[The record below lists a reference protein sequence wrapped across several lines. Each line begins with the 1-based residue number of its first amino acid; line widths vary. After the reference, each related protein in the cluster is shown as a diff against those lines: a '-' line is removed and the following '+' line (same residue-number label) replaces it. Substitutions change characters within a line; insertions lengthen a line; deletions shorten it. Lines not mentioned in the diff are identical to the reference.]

1 MANPPRARLPFFAL
15 LAVISFGLLGN
26 LDADTRAPGAS
37 AVRGTAYVGR
47 GLSAENL
54 VVFGATI
61 AGGDPSGVLLI
72 DGPDALKANRSF
84 LDTFHPPRIVPV
96 GSFPESDAERVRLL
110 GAGVERVRNW
120 SLGPPRQLWNDLF
133 PTAPVVVVC
142 PARPR
147 ALLLHAACLAGELG
161 APLFVSHGLAPE
173 TRELNQHLARWQTK
187 HVYAVG
193 GTYPRGKHLP
203 GVEVTRL
210 AHERDVVSLYLAR
223 LARGG
228 PVRTLVVANPADT
241 KDGQPALSSLAPW
254 VALKRR
260 AALLLTDEA
269 GEVDKLVT
277 AALKQKALRRADTL
291 LIVADLK
298 AVPMK
303 QRPNPIAADHDEKI
317 DMEPLTPTG
326 TDPFSFS
333 VGRVFHNDIGV
344 AALLLARQHLLE
356 RKTGTPR
363 VLVASNPGS
372 SLPLLETFSRQ
383 TVRELRNCGYETTV
397 LFGAKLTEEA
407 LRKELPK
414 HDLFLWEGHHNTL
427 IRDWSFPQW
436 EGPLPPSFLF
446 LQSCLALMEH
456 KVHPALS
463 RGALGVIGTSTRTY
477 SASGGACSLCFFNG
491 MLYEDLTVGESLRH
505 AKNFLLAYILLKEK
519 RLGKDA
525 KRTGANLRAAWA
537 FTLWGDPTLRLPAP
551 GKQTPE
557 IPPVRHRVKGNTI
570 TLSLPPERHDKVQ
583 SGRYQ
588 AQALPN
594 GSLAGLLKKEK
605 GDDGRPLVPL
615 VFAEIPLPKAPE
627 GMVPQLHSRLPSRNW
642 VFNWDARRRCGYLLA
657 VPRTHENEELRF
669 RVSWAA
675 SQSVEQS
682 AETAGSGQ

>member
-1 MANPPRARLPFFAL
+1 LPFFAL
-15 LAVISFGLLGN
+15 LTVVSFGLLGN
-26 LDADTRAPGAS
+26 LDADTSAPGTGFERAPL
-37 AVRGTAYVGR
+37 RGPAYVAR
-47 GLSAENL
+47 GLSTENL
-54 VVFGATI
+54 VVLSA
-61 AGGDPSGVLLI
+61 ALAAGDPSAVLLI
-72 DGPDALKANRSF
+72 DGPETLKANRSF
-84 LDTFHPPRIVPV
+84 LDTLHPPRIVPV
-96 GSFPESDAERVRLL
+96 GSFPDDDAERERLL
-110 GAGVERVRNW
+110 GPGADPVRNW
-120 SLGPPRQLWNDLF
+120 ALGPPRRLWHDLF
-133 PTAPVVVVC
+133 PIAPVVVVC

-147 ALLLHAACLAGELG
+147 VLLLHAACLAGELG

-187 HVYAVG
+187 HVYALG
-193 GTYPRGKHLP
+193 GTYPHGKHLP

-210 AHERDVVSLYLAR
+210 THERDVVALYLAQ
-223 LARGG
+223 LARRG
-228 PVRTLVVANPADT
+228 PIRTLVVANPADA
-241 KDGQPALSSLAPW
+241 KDGSPGLSVLAPW
-254 VALKRR
+254 VALKHR

-269 GEVDKLVT
+269 GEVEKLVT
-277 AALKQKALRRADTL
+277 AALKQKTLRRADTL

-317 DMEPLTPTG
+317 DMEPMTPTG
-326 TDPFSFS
+326 TEPFSFS
-333 VGRVFHNDIGV
+333 VGRVFHSDVGV

-383 TVRELRNCGYETTV
+383 TVRELRNCGYETTA

-436 EGPLPPSFLF
+436 EEPLPPSFIF
-446 LQSCLALMEH
+446 LQSCLALMEP
-456 KVHPALS
+456 KVHPVLR
-463 RGALGVIGTSTRTY
+463 RGAMGVIGTSTRTY

-491 MLYEDLTVGESLRH
+491 LLYEDLTVGESLRH

-537 FTLWGDPTLRLPAP
+537 FTLWGDPTLRMPGA

-557 IPPVRHRVKGNTI
+557 IPPIRHRVKGNTI
-570 TLSLPPERHDKVQ
+570 TLNLPPERHDKVL

-594 GSLAGLLKKEK
+594 GPLAGLLKKEK

-615 VFAEIPLPKAPE
+615 VFAEVHLPRAPE
-627 GMVPQLHSRLPSRNW
+627 GMVPQLQSRLPSRNW

-657 VPRTHENEELRF
+657 VPRSHEKEELRF

-675 SQSVEQS
+675 PPSTEHP
-682 AETAGSGQ
+682 AESTGSGQ